1 MAKVVYT
8 DWRDRMEEPEIIGV
22 YENDNDGYNARENK
36 EYELKEDGYD
46 TEDDVRVWIEDIDIV
61 YDEAITNDEV
71 EIIMNALAGNPTV
84 TSSKFADKVER
95 ILKKF
100 VRE

>member
-8 DWRDRMEEPEIIGV
+8 DWQDRMEEPEIIGV
-22 YENDNDGYNARENK
+22 YENDDGYNAREDK

-46 TEDDVRVWIEDIDIV
+46 TTDDVRVWIEDVDI
-61 YDEAITNDEV
+61 IRDEV
-71 EIIMNALAGNPTV
+71 ITKNEIEIIMNALAGIPTL

-100 VRE
+100 VTE